1 MAGDKHKLQNLSE
14 YKGGRVVVTADNS
27 RLPISHIGKTIVTP
41 RYNSNQVPLKDVYHV
56 PGMKKNLLSVAQLT
70 LSGHYVLFGPRDVK
84 VYRDLKISETPIMEG
99 QRLESVY
106 VMSAESAYVDRTRKN
121 ETTDLWHMRLGH
133 VSYSKLSVMVKKS
146 MLKGLPQLDV

>member
-1 MAGDKHKLQNLSE
+1 M
-14 YKGGRVVVTADNS
+14 VVTADNS
-27 RLPISHIGKTIVTP
+27 RLPIAHIGKTIVTP
-41 RYNSNQVPLKDVYHV
+41 RYNSNQVPLQDVYHV

-121 ETTDLWHMRLGH
+121 ETTNLWHMRLGH